1 EAIVSER
8 KKNGPY
14 TGVKNFVSRLS
25 SKETNKRVIES
36 LIKAGAFDTL
46 PGNRHQ
52 LMIAFPSIVERAAS
66 EKKSAMEGQMTLFE
80 LFDPDYAKKDM
91 VPLPD
96 VSDYSKDEV
105 LAFEKEVLGIYVSG
119 HPLERYS
126 DILEKNSNVT
136 TLDFAAEEA
145 EEDEQKASGISEDS
159 VKLKDGEECV
169 IGGIVSNRL
178 VKTTRSNTIMAF
190 LTLEDM
196 YGTVEVLV
204 FPKDYTKYRTI
215 CDVDARLLIKG
226 RVTIEEER
234 GAKLICQQMVSLDEI
249 KKEVWIKFSDRDA
262 FDKAEKDL
270 TGIVSKYDGRDG
282 VVAYCAKE
290 KMIKRY
296 PQSVETGICPELME
310 ELNTR
315 FGADSVGIV
324 PTKYNWGRN

>member
-1 EAIVSER
+1 
-8 KKNGPY
+8 
-14 TGVKNFVSRLS
+14 
-25 SKETNKRVIES
+25 
-36 LIKAGAFDTL
+36 
-46 PGNRHQ
+46 
-52 LMIAFPSIVERAAS
+52 
-66 EKKSAMEGQMTLFE
+66 
-80 LFDPDYAKKDM
+80 M

-145 EEDEQKASGISEDS
+145 EEDEPKASGISEDS

-249 KKEVWIKFSDRDA
+249 KKEMEDEMKKENPDR
-262 FDKAEKDL
+262 EKLLELKQKQSLRGMYLQTD
-270 TGIVSKYDGRDG
+270 TRNGRTYRG
-282 VVAYCAKE
+282 
-290 KMIKRY
+290 MY
-296 PQSVETGICPELME
+296 P
-310 ELNTR
+310 
-315 FGADSVGIV
+315 
-324 PTKYNWGRN
+324 W